1 MEQNYDRALTL
12 SERLEKTRKLLE
24 AALLDFE
31 ASETAED
38 ELGVRRRASE
48 SSEKAFHALIVLAD
62 GLLSEHGLEANNHD
76 DRIEKLE
83 DIDRRD
89 LVAIY
94 ERAMNA
100 LHISGYYG
108 QRIGRRQ
115 RDVLKE
121 VALVIRRGL
130 ERLE

>member
-1 MEQNYDRALTL
+1 MEQNYDRTLTF
-12 SERLEKTRKLLE
+12 SERLEKTRRLLD
-24 AALLDFE
+24 AALHDFE
-31 ASETAED
+31 AAEAAED
-38 ELGVRRRASE
+38 ELGVRRRASG
-48 SSEKAFHALIVLAD
+48 SSEKAFHALIVLVD
-62 GLLSEHGLEANNHD
+62 GLLSEHGLEAKNHD

-83 DIDRRD
+83 DIDRGD

-100 LHISGYYG
+100 LHISGYYS

-121 VALVIRRGL
+121 MGLVIRREL
-130 ERLE
+130 ERLG

>member
-12 SERLEKTRKLLE
+12 TERLKKTKDLLE
-24 AALLDFE
+24 KALQDFH
-31 ASETAED
+31 SAEQAEE
-38 ELGVRRRASE
+38 ELGLRRRASE
-48 SSEKAFHALIVLAD
+48 SCETAFHAFVVLVD
-62 GLLSEHGLEANNHD
+62 GLLSEHGVEATSHD

-83 DIDRRD
+83 DIDRDD
-89 LVAIY
+89 LVSTC

-100 LHISGYYG
+100 LHISGYCG

-121 VALVIRRGL
+121 RDEAIRREL
-130 ERLE
+130 KRLA

>member
-12 SERLEKTRKLLE
+12 SERREKTHRLLE
-24 AALLDFE
+24 GALQDFE
-31 ASETAED
+31 AAEAAED
-38 ELGVRRRASE
+38 ELRVRRRASE
-48 SSEKAFHALIVLAD
+48 ASEKAFHALIVLVD
-62 GLLSEHGLEANNHD
+62 GLLAEHGLEAKNHD

-83 DIDRRD
+83 DINRED

-121 VALVIRRGL
+121 MALVIRREL
-130 ERLE
+130 ERLQ

>member
-24 AALLDFE
+24 EALLDFE
-31 ASETAED
+31 AAETAED
-38 ELGVRRRASE
+38 ELGVRRRATE
-48 SSEKAFHALIVLAD
+48 SSEKAFHALIVLVD
-62 GLLSEHGLEANNHD
+62 GLLSEHGLEAKNHD

-83 DIDRRD
+83 DIDRED

-108 QRIGRRQ
+108 QRVGRRQ

-121 VALVIRRGL
+121 LALVIRREL
-130 ERLE
+130 ERLG